1 MRRTRISP
9 GKALS
14 VALQG
19 PCRLQYNTRCINMD
33 EKYNTETK
41 QTAPQTAP
49 AGPNPAPQP
58 PKKVRRVGTVTFGLL
73 LVAAGI
79 LLILRALM
87 PSLDLRFVVSLLPVA
102 LIALGVEVLIYAAR
116 PNVQLKY
123 DGLSIFVCI
132 LILFGV
138 GGSSVMLQLWN
149 EYGPSAHV
157 AEMRLG
163 DELQTD
169 ATAALR
175 QVPGLADNIY
185 DLSVVL
191 DFNHGV
197 ANPATETVQPGD
209 RAELYVTV
217 YQNRY
222 NSAQEFAAMA
232 RQVVDTCQAEGLP
245 FNRYRFDT
253 YVHDVPDG
261 AVTYSLDME
270 TAWQLTAGT
279 DALVENV
286 YQSYWYDGNSF
297 SGYEDMANYQQEMI
311 RQDLI
316 EDYQNKFGESP
327 TEEWLE
333 EQMAALSM
341 ATAESAAS

>member
-1 MRRTRISP
+1 M
-9 GKALS
+9 
-14 VALQG
+14 
-19 PCRLQYNTRCINMD
+19 N
-33 EKYNTETK
+33 EKYNAETQRTPG
-41 QTAPQTAP
+41 QTVPP
-49 AGPNPAPQP
+49 APNPAPQP

-79 LLILRALM
+79 LLILRAVM

-123 DGLSIFVCI
+123 DGLSILVCI

-149 EYGPSAHV
+149 EYGPSAHT
-157 AEMRLG
+157 AEMRLRE
-163 DELQTD
+163 ELQDD

-175 QVPGLADNIY
+175 AVPGLNDNIY

-197 ANPATETVQPGD
+197 SNPATETVQTGD

-217 YQNRY
+217 YQDRY

-232 RQVVDTCQAEGLP
+232 HQVVDTCQADGLP

-261 AVTYSLDME
+261 TVTYSLDME
-270 TAWQLTAGT
+270 TAWQLTAGA
-279 DALVENV
+279 DALAENV
-286 YQSYWYDGNSF
+286 YQSYWYDGSSF
-297 SGYEDMANYQQEMI
+297 SSYEDMASYQQEMI
-311 RQDLI
+311 RQNLI
-316 EDYQNKFGESP
+316 EDYQEKFGESP

-333 EQMAALSM
+333 EQMNALNM

>member
-1 MRRTRISP
+1 
-9 GKALS
+9 
-14 VALQG
+14 
-19 PCRLQYNTRCINMD
+19 MD

-41 QTAPQTAP
+41 QTVPPVQP
-49 AGPNPAPQP
+49 PVNQP

-73 LVAAGI
+73 LVAAGV
-79 LLILRALM
+79 LLILRAVM

-102 LIALGVEVLIYAAR
+102 LIALGVEVLVYAAR
-116 PNVQLKY
+116 PNVQLRY
-123 DGLSIFVCI
+123 DGLSIFVCV

-163 DELQTD
+163 DELQSD

-175 QVPGLADNIY
+175 AVPGLGDNIY
-185 DLSVVL
+185 DVSVVL

-197 ANPATETVQPGD
+197 SNPATETVQPGD
-209 RAELYVTV
+209 RAQLYVTV
-217 YQNRY
+217 YQGRY
-222 NSAQEFAAMA
+222 DSAMAFATMA
-232 RQVVDTCQAEGLP
+232 RQVVDACQADGLP
-245 FNRYRFDT
+245 FNEYRFDT
-253 YVHDVPDG
+253 YTYKVPDG
-261 AVTYSLDME
+261 TVTYSLDME
-270 TAWQLTAGT
+270 TDWQITAGA
-279 DALVENV
+279 DALAESV

-316 EDYQNKFGESP
+316 EDYQKQFGESP

-333 EQMAALSM
+333 ERMSALGM
-341 ATAESAAS
+341 ATAESAA

>member
-116 PNVQLKY
+116 PNVQLRY

-163 DELQTD
+163 EELQNE

-197 ANPATETVQPGD
+197 ANPATETVQTGD

-222 NSAQEFAAMA
+222 N
-232 RQVVDTCQAEGLP
+232 
-245 FNRYRFDT
+245 RYRFDT
-253 YVHDVPDG
+253 YTYEVPDG
-261 AVTYSLDME
+261 TVTYSLDME
-270 TAWQLTAGT
+270 TAWQLTAGA
-279 DALVENV
+279 DALAENV